1 MDVIRKKR
9 YRDKINYIAMN
20 IEDLGIIPKNSLEKK
35 GIYYSLQTIIEATI
49 DLVAMCVKDLG
60 LEVKSDRENIEAIVT
75 LKNLPSWMADD
86 LRRANGLRNLLV
98 HRYNGIDD
106 DRVLKFIP
114 RLKKLIFAW
123 IEIIESVVNDEDT
136 NN

>member
-1 MDVIRKKR
+1 
-9 YRDKINYIAMN
+9 
-20 IEDLGIIPKNSLEKK
+20 LEKK
-35 GIYYSLQTIIEATI
+35 GILYSLQTIIEAII

-60 LEVKSDRENIEAIVT
+60 LEVKSDQENVEAIVA
-75 LKNLPSWMADD
+75 LKNLPSWMAND
-86 LRRANGLRNLLV
+86 LKRANGLRNLLV

-123 IEIIESVVNDEDT
+123 VEIIESVVNNEENTD
-136 NN
+136 N